1 MVQHVGMVKLQL
13 RLVMMI
19 MVILILRFTPQLQSI
34 CTNSAV
40 SRSNEKYYSQC
51 KRRQQS
57 QLNGRYSSW

>member
-1 MVQHVGMVKLQL
+1 MVQHGGMVKLQL

-51 KRRQQS
+51 KRR
-57 QLNGRYSSW
+57 